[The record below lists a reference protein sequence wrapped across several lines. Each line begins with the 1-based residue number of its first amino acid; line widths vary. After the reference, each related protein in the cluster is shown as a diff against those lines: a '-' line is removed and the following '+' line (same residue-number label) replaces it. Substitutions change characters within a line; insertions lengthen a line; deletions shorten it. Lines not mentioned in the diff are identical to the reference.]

1 MTNYSFIDVD
11 VSNPNMIR
19 RGIAWLSQAN
29 ENETAIMII
38 PGLTNLDGHITEIIG
53 EKQAKHLRK
62 NKSIQTENNV
72 TIHLATN
79 QSMTQL
85 HENVRILA
93 IYQKSDTLDKI
104 ESQHHNISS
113 ILVIPWL
120 RDDII
125 EWKKT
130 RRAKEY

>member
-1 MTNYSFIDVD
+1 MINYSFIDVD
-11 VSNPNMIR
+11 VSNPNMVR

-38 PGLTNLDGHITEIIG
+38 PGLTNLDGHIAEVIG
-53 EKQAKHLRK
+53 REQAKHLRK

-72 TIHLATN
+72 IIHLATN

-104 ESQHHNISS
+104 ESQYQNISS

-120 RDDII
+120 RDDIT